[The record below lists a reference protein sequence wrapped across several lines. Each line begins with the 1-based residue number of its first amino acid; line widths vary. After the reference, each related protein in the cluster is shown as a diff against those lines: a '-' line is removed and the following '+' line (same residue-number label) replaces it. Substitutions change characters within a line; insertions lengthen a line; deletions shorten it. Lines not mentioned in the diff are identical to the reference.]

1 MRIELV
7 KPWGFAAPGQVI
19 DPAPGVA
26 QLLIQR
32 GIAKLAEEK
41 QGFTD
46 RWNKREQRPPQPTQ
60 GVKRGK

>member
-1 MRIELV
+1 MKIELV

-32 GIAKLAEEK
+32 GIAKLVEEK

-46 RWNKREQRPPQPTQ
+46 RWNKREAKPPQPTQ